1 VLFHILQN
9 IITLILV
16 KPEYSSVT
24 VLLLRAINEVLLVSL
39 PPHISRGIHVVITAG
54 KELEIT
60 LGWPPVA

>member
-16 KPEYSSVT
+16 KS
-24 VLLLRAINEVLLVSL
+24 EVLLVSL
-39 PPHISRGIHVVITAG
+39 MWLVSVSPHISRGIHVVITAG

-60 LGWPPVA
+60 LG